1 MTLVSEGHMG
11 ACVPPVKVF
20 KEGGGGSTHTSLEHV
35 WGSDNRETDVP
46 GPDQPPTRGPCARG
60 RELEGSVRVGE
71 SALPVGEFCVLHLSP
86 PFSVPLSLST
96 SLCLYLCLFFFLPS
110 YLSSRYRAAATRPFR
125 WEAWEAQVPL
135 ELLFQGLLHSPGK
148 SAVNARALGTQQ
160 GSGAAGRA
168 GGPRAILMRPWGGV
182 SSTGGPPILGAPLSC
197 ENCPE
202 GWAAWG
208 PCWEDKTRV
217 LPCGAP
223 K

>member
-1 MTLVSEGHMG
+1 MCLGLTSPPPGDPVHGVGNWKGAFGLGSLRCLLGSSVS
-11 ACVPPVKVF
+11 
-20 KEGGGGSTHTSLEHV
+20 
-35 WGSDNRETDVP
+35 
-46 GPDQPPTRGPCARG
+46 
-60 RELEGSVRVGE
+60 
-71 SALPVGEFCVLHLSP
+71 LHLSP

-125 WEAWEAQVPL
+125 WEAWEAQAPL
-135 ELLFQGLLHSPGK
+135 ECLFHGLLHSPGK

-168 GGPRAILMRPWGGV
+168 GGPRAVLMRPWGRV

-197 ENCPE
+197 ENRPE